1 MSNELNEKIFRSVD
15 TIVSAR
21 LQNLPFDQTIIGVV
35 ESVPEKLGAQKY
47 IVNYKGAKLTVFVN
61 DADKKYAINEEVYVL
76 IPGGNFS
83 AKKLITGRVINDYQS
98 DEKGNE
104 NNYLPSFSHWV
115 SPEQEYSLIVENG
128 SSESTKLIYD
138 VALNDSPII
147 GYTTLQLAYNIAAD
161 LYNNEKTV
169 DQGSYGLRVILT
181 VIDQNAVDTDDN
193 NLKQDLTYNMTC
205 DDMLLM
211 NKYRSG
217 GYTAQN
223 FNITI
228 TDKIITNIKIIA
240 YHDGKFYD
248 SDNNKI
254 IQKDDLYIKLKNF
267 ILTTGYLKKDLDN
280 DSNSD
285 IAVYFYSLNGLQ
297 YKSNTNELDVTT
309 AFRPVNKATG
319 AIITYPVTNIQLYK
333 YNESNTTNTS
343 GVGIGWDL
351 ITSVTQKDTTL
362 SFKLQSGDQITKAIY
377 CVKVSFNVNNI
388 PNVYAISNKLTFTN
402 QTSNENI
409 SLLAGITLTPNNNSN
424 IFYSYGQDNQ
434 LLARSDSEKLQRIA
448 VSFSSKD
455 TTRNTTLVPGVN
467 LTYYLPV
474 KNTMI
479 LPVDSRRKIH
489 SKNQQDY
496 YTFSKKLTSD
506 DLNEFNIFYIPFKI
520 ANLYNPLSKN
530 NTIICEVEIND
541 QLYTQSLDLLFGTS
555 GSSGAN
561 YVLQLELVNNI
572 SNQKVKSI
580 FYKATNQPAYQI
592 QYYLYDYAWNLIPS
606 GNLSNISFTW
616 YNSALNNNSKIQLD
630 NQEGIITLLQD
641 LVAEDDIASKLIVQM
656 TGTYL
661 GIELK
666 GYITIPVS
674 FNSLCACIDG
684 CSIITYDITG
694 KKPIY
699 EKTPYK
705 LYQYSDSSDLQ
716 LIENVVWDLKD
727 GSGLLKFDSINSN
740 PNDPKPKNEIK
751 IITPPTIYSPQ
762 NKSSYVTASLNNSIV
777 WIQPILMINNT
788 YPTAMWNDM
797 RGNEIDFNNKKLQ
810 LFSATVGQLD
820 ATQQNGVLMGTFI
833 EEETV
838 DKEVQ
843 KIEKYGLYAFNEKNV
858 VFKIN
863 DKGEAYIQ
871 QAEKAHYLF
880 GNDEENAPYSVGS
893 KTQPVYFDQGV
904 PKQIDIDLTNINNK
918 ISILENTINSLQ
930 QTIQSLTNRITALEN
945 KN

>member
-35 ESVPEKLGAQKY
+35 ESVPEKSGAQKY

-61 DADKKYAINEEVYVL
+61 DTDKKYAINEEVYVL
-76 IPGGNFS
+76 IPGGDFS
-83 AKKLITGRVINDYQS
+83 AKKLITGRVISDYQA
-98 DEKGNE
+98 DEKRNE

-115 SPEQEYSLIVENG
+115 SPEQEYSLIVEN
-128 SSESTKLIYD
+128 SNSESTKLIYE

-161 LYNNEKTV
+161 LYNNEKIV
-169 DQGSYGLRVILT
+169 DQGIYGVRVILT
-181 VIDQNAVDTDDN
+181 AIDQNTVNTNDN
-193 NLKQDLTYNMTC
+193 NLKQDLIYNMTC
-205 DDMLLM
+205 DNMLLM

-240 YHDGKFYD
+240 YHNGKFYD

-254 IQKDDLYIKLKNF
+254 TQKDDLYVKLKNF
-267 ILTTGYLKKDLDN
+267 TLTTGYLKKDLDN

-285 IAVYFYSLNGLQ
+285 IAIYFYSLNGIQ

-319 AIITYPVTNIQLYK
+319 TIITYPITNIQLYR
-333 YNESNTTNTS
+333 YNDSNTINTS

-351 ITSVTQKDTTL
+351 INNVIQKDTTL

-377 CVKVSFNVNNI
+377 CVKISFNVNNI
-388 PNVYAISNKLTFTN
+388 PNVYAVSNKLTFTN

-424 IFYSYGQDNQ
+424 VFYSYGQDNQ

-455 TTRNTTLVPGVN
+455 TTGNTTLVPGVN

-479 LPVDSRRKIH
+479 LPVDSRREINK
-489 SKNQQDY
+489 KNQQEY
-496 YTFSKKLTSD
+496 YTFNKKLTSD
-506 DLNEFNIFYIPFKI
+506 DLQSNIFYIPFKI
-520 ANLYNPLSKN
+520 ANLYNPLFKN
-530 NTIICEVEIND
+530 NTIICDVEIND
-541 QLYTQSLDLLFGTS
+541 QIYTQNLDLLFGVS

-561 YVLQLELVNNI
+561 YVLQLELQDSA

-580 FYKATNQPAYQI
+580 FYKATNQPVYKI
-592 QYYLYDYAWNLIPS
+592 QYYLYDYAWNSIPNN
-606 GNLSNISFTW
+606 NLKNISFTW
-616 YNSALNNNSKIQLD
+616 YNSALNNNSKIKLD
-630 NQEGIITLLQD
+630 NKTGVITLLQD
-641 LVAEDDIASKLIVQM
+641 LVAEDGIASKLIVQM
-656 TGTYL
+656 TGTYQ

-674 FNSLCACIDG
+674 FNPLCACIDG

-699 EKTPYK
+699 EKTPYR
-705 LYQYSDSSDLQ
+705 LYQYSDSLDLQ
-716 LIENVVWDLKD
+716 VIDDIEWNLIDE
-727 GSGLLKFDSINSN
+727 SGLLKFNSIDPSGPNS
-740 PNDPKPKNEIK
+740 KIK

-762 NKSSYVTASLNNSIV
+762 NKSSYITASLNSSIV

-797 RGNEIDFNNKKLQ
+797 RGNEINFNNNELQ

-820 ATQQNGVLMGTFI
+820 AKQANGVLMGTFI
-833 EEETV
+833 NNNNNKQE
-838 DKEVQ
+838 
-843 KIEKYGLYAFNEKNV
+843 YGLYAFSDKNI
-858 VFKIN
+858 VFKITDN
-863 DKGEAYIQ
+863 GEAYIQ
-871 QAEKAHYLF
+871 QSEKAYCLS
-880 GNDEENAPYSVGS
+880 NKDENSTPYSVGS

-904 PKQIDIDLTNINNK
+904 PKQIDINLTNINNK
-918 ISILENTINSLQ
+918 ILTLENTISNLQ
-930 QTIQSLTNRITALEN
+930 QTIQSLTNRIIALE
-945 KN
+945 KKK

>member
-21 LQNLPFDQTIIGVV
+21 LQNLPFDQTIIGIV

-61 DADKKYAINEEVYVL
+61 DTDKKYAINEEVYVL
-76 IPGGNFS
+76 IPGGDFS
-83 AKKLITGRVINDYQS
+83 AKKLITGRVISDYQS

-104 NNYLPSFSHWV
+104 NNYLPSFSHWI

-138 VALNDSPII
+138 VALDDSPII

-181 VIDQNAVDTDDN
+181 TIDQNVVNTDDN

-223 FNITI
+223 LNITI

-254 IQKDDLYIKLKNF
+254 TQKDDLYVKLKNF
-267 ILTTGYLKKDLDN
+267 TLTTGYLKKDLDN

-297 YKSNTNELDVTT
+297 YKSNTNELDVMT
-309 AFRPVNKATG
+309 AFRPLNKATG
-319 AIITYPVTNIQLYK
+319 TIITYSITNIQLYR
-333 YNESNTTNTS
+333 YNKSNTTNTS
-343 GVGIGWDL
+343 GIGIGWDL
-351 ITSVTQKDTTL
+351 ITDVIQKDTTL

-377 CVKVSFNVNNI
+377 CIKVNFNVNNI
-388 PNVYAISNKLTFTN
+388 PNVYAVSNKLAFTN

-424 IFYSYGQDNQ
+424 VFYSYGQDNQ
-434 LLARSDSEKLQRIA
+434 LLARSDGEKLQRIA

-455 TTRNTTLVPGVN
+455 TARNTTLVPGVN

-479 LPVDSRRKIH
+479 LPVDSRREISTEK
-489 SKNQQDY
+489 KQEEY
-496 YTFSKKLTSD
+496 YKFSKKLTSD
-506 DLNEFNIFYIPFKI
+506 DLESNVFYIPFKI
-520 ANLYNPLSKN
+520 ANLYNPLFKN
-530 NTIICEVEIND
+530 NTIICDVEIND

-561 YVLQLELVNNI
+561 YVLQLELVN
-572 SNQKVKSI
+572 SADQKVKSI
-580 FYKATNQPAYQI
+580 FYKATNQPVYKI
-592 QYYLYDYAWNLIPS
+592 QYYLYDYAWNLIP
-606 GNLSNISFTW
+606 NKRLDNISFTW
-616 YNSALNNNSKIQLD
+616 YNSTLNNNSKIQLD
-630 NQEGIITLLQD
+630 NETGIITLLQD
-641 LVAEDDIASKLIVQM
+641 LVAEDGIASKLIVQM
-656 TGTYL
+656 TGTYQ

-727 GSGLLKFDSINSN
+727 GSGLLKFDSINLDSD
-740 PNDPKPKNEIK
+740 PNSKNKIK

-777 WIQPILMINNT
+777 WIQPILIINNT

-797 RGNEIDFNNKKLQ
+797 RGNEINFNNEELQ

-820 ATQQNGVLMGTFI
+820 ATQKNGVLMGTFI
-833 EEETV
+833 EKKIV
-838 DKEVQ
+838 DKKIQ
-843 KIEKYGLYAFNEKNV
+843 KIEKYGLYAFNDKNI
-858 VFKIN
+858 VFKIT

-871 QAEKAHYLF
+871 QSEKAYCLSK
-880 GNDEENAPYSVGS
+880 NDKYSTPYSIGS

-918 ISILENTINSLQ
+918 ILTLENTINGLQ
-930 QTIQSLTNRITALEN
+930 QTVQNLTNRIITLEN

>member
-35 ESVPEKLGAQKY
+35 ESVPEESGTQKY

-61 DADKKYAINEEVYVL
+61 DTDKKYAINEEVYVL
-76 IPGGNFS
+76 IPGGDFS
-83 AKKLITGRVINDYQS
+83 AKKLITGRVISDYQAN
-98 DEKGNE
+98 EKGNE
-104 NNYLPSFSHWV
+104 NNYLPSFSHWI
-115 SPEQEYSLIVENG
+115 SPEQEYSLIIENS

-169 DQGSYGLRVILT
+169 DQGAYGLRVILT
-181 VIDQNAVDTDDN
+181 TIDQNTVNIDDN
-193 NLKQDLTYNMTC
+193 NLKKDLTYNMTC

-254 IQKDDLYIKLKNF
+254 TQKDDLYIKLKNF
-267 ILTTGYLKKDLDN
+267 TLTTGYLKKDLDN

-309 AFRPVNKATG
+309 AFRPVNKTTG
-319 AIITYPVTNIQLYK
+319 TIITYPITNVQLYR

-351 ITSVTQKDTTL
+351 ITNVIKENTTL

-377 CVKVSFNVNNI
+377 CVRVSFKVSNI
-388 PNVYAISNKLTFTN
+388 PNVYAVSNKLTFTN

-424 IFYSYGQDNQ
+424 VFYSYGQDNQ
-434 LLARSDSEKLQRIA
+434 LLAQSDGEKLQRIA

-479 LPVDSRRKIH
+479 LPVDSRREISK
-489 SKNQQDY
+489 KNQQEY

-506 DLNEFNIFYIPFKI
+506 DLQSNIFYIPFKI
-520 ANLYNPLSKN
+520 ANLYNPLFKN
-530 NTIICEVEIND
+530 NTIICDVEIND
-541 QLYTQSLDLLFGTS
+541 QLYTQSLDLLFGVS

-561 YVLQLELVNNI
+561 YVLQLELQDSA

-580 FYKATNQPAYQI
+580 FYKATNQPVYKI
-592 QYYLYDYAWNLIPS
+592 QYYLYDYAWNSISNNDLK
-606 GNLSNISFTW
+606 NISFTW
-616 YNSALNNNSKIQLD
+616 YNSILNNNSKIQLD
-630 NQEGIITLLQD
+630 NKTGAITLLQD
-641 LVAEDDIASKLIVQM
+641 LVAEDGIASKLIVQM
-656 TGTYL
+656 SGTYQ

-666 GYITIPVS
+666 GYIAIPVS

-705 LYQYSDSSDLQ
+705 LYQYSDLSDLQ
-716 LIENVVWDLKD
+716 IINGVNWKLNDESK
-727 GSGLLKFDSINSN
+727 LLKFDSNSQ
-740 PNDPKPKNEIK
+740 

-762 NKSSYVTASLNNSIV
+762 NKSSYITASLSNSIV

-797 RGNEIDFNNKKLQ
+797 RGNEINFNNDELQ

-820 ATQQNGVLMGTFI
+820 AKQANGVLMGTFI
-833 EEETV
+833 NNVKDQE
-838 DKEVQ
+838 
-843 KIEKYGLYAFNEKNV
+843 YGLYAFNDKNI

-871 QAEKAHYLF
+871 QAGKAYCLSD
-880 GNDEENAPYSVGS
+880 NDENNTPYSVGS
-893 KTQPVYFDQGV
+893 KTQPVYFDQGI
-904 PKQIDIDLTNINNK
+904 PKQIDIDLTNINSK
-918 ISILENTINSLQ
+918 ISTLENTINSLQ

>member
-35 ESVPEKLGAQKY
+35 ESVPEKLGTQKY

-61 DADKKYAINEEVYVL
+61 DTDKKYAINEEVYIL
-76 IPGGNFS
+76 IPGGDFS
-83 AKKLITGRVINDYQS
+83 AKKLITGRVISDYQA
-98 DEKGNE
+98 DEKRNE

-115 SPEQEYSLIVENG
+115 SPEQEYSLIVEN
-128 SSESTKLIYD
+128 SNSESTKLIYE

-161 LYNNEKTV
+161 LYNNEKIV
-169 DQGSYGLRVILT
+169 DQGIYGLRVILT
-181 VIDQNAVDTDDN
+181 TIDQNTVNTNDN
-193 NLKQDLTYNMTC
+193 NLKQDLIYNMTC
-205 DDMLLM
+205 DNMLLM

-240 YHDGKFYD
+240 YHNGKFYD

-254 IQKDDLYIKLKNF
+254 TQKDDLYIKLKNF
-267 ILTTGYLKKDLDN
+267 TLTTGYLKKDLDN

-285 IAVYFYSLNGLQ
+285 IAIYFYSLNGIQ
-297 YKSNTNELDVTT
+297 YKSNTNKLDVTT
-309 AFRPVNKATG
+309 AFRPVNKVTG
-319 AIITYPVTNIQLYK
+319 TIITYPITNVQLYR

-343 GVGIGWDL
+343 GVGIGWDS
-351 ITSVTQKDTTL
+351 ITNVIKEDTIL

-377 CVKVSFNVNNI
+377 CIKVSFNVNNI
-388 PNVYAISNKLTFTN
+388 PNVYAVSNKLTFTN

-424 IFYSYGQDNQ
+424 VFYSYGQDNQ
-434 LLARSDSEKLQRIA
+434 LLARSDGEKLQRIA

-479 LPVDSRRKIH
+479 LPVDSRREINK
-489 SKNQQDY
+489 KNQQEY
-496 YTFSKKLTSD
+496 YTFNKKLTSD
-506 DLNEFNIFYIPFKI
+506 DLQSNIFYIPFKI
-520 ANLYNPLSKN
+520 ANLYNPLFKN
-530 NTIICEVEIND
+530 NTIICDVEIND
-541 QLYTQSLDLLFGTS
+541 QVYTQSLDLLFGVS

-561 YVLQLELVNNI
+561 YVLQLELQDSA
-572 SNQKVKSI
+572 SNSKVKSI
-580 FYKATNQPAYQI
+580 FYKATNQPVYKI
-592 QYYLYDYAWNLIPS
+592 QYYLYDYAWNSIP
-606 GNLSNISFTW
+606 NNDLKNISFTW
-616 YNSALNNNSKIQLD
+616 YNSTLNNNSKIKLD
-630 NQEGIITLLQD
+630 NKTGVITLLQD
-641 LVAEDDIASKLIVQM
+641 LIAEDGIASKLIVQM
-656 TGTYL
+656 TGTYQ

-674 FNSLCACIDG
+674 FNSLCACTDG

-699 EKTPYK
+699 EKTPYR
-705 LYQYSDSSDLQ
+705 LYRYSDSLDLQ
-716 LIENVVWDLKD
+716 IIDDIEWNLIDE
-727 GSGLLKFDSINSN
+727 SGLLKFNSIDPNGPNS
-740 PNDPKPKNEIK
+740 KIK

-762 NKSSYVTASLNNSIV
+762 NKSSYITASLNGSIV

-797 RGNEIDFNNKKLQ
+797 RGNEINFNNNELQ

-820 ATQQNGVLMGTFI
+820 AKQANGVLMGTFI
-833 EEETV
+833 NNNNKKQE
-838 DKEVQ
+838 
-843 KIEKYGLYAFNEKNV
+843 YGLYAFNDKNI
-858 VFKIN
+858 VFKIT
-863 DKGEAYIQ
+863 DSGEAYIQ
-871 QAEKAHYLF
+871 QSEKAYCLS
-880 GNDEENAPYSVGS
+880 NKDENSTPYSVGS

-904 PKQIDIDLTNINNK
+904 PKQIDINLTNINNK
-918 ISILENTINSLQ
+918 ISTLENTISNLQ
-930 QTIQSLTNRITALEN
+930 QTIQNLTDRVIALE
-945 KN
+945 KKK

>member
-35 ESVPEKLGAQKY
+35 ESVPEKSGAQKY

-61 DADKKYAINEEVYVL
+61 DTDKKYAINEEVYVL
-76 IPGGNFS
+76 IPGGDFS
-83 AKKLITGRVINDYQS
+83 AKKLITGRVISDYQA
-98 DEKGNE
+98 DEKRNE

-115 SPEQEYSLIVENG
+115 SPEQEYNLIVEN
-128 SSESTKLIYD
+128 SNSESTKLIYE

-161 LYNNEKTV
+161 LYNNEKIV
-169 DQGSYGLRVILT
+169 DQGIYGLRVILT
-181 VIDQNAVDTDDN
+181 AIDQNTVNTNDN
-193 NLKQDLTYNMTC
+193 NLKQDLIYNMTC
-205 DDMLLM
+205 DNMLLM

-240 YHDGKFYD
+240 YHNGKFYD

-254 IQKDDLYIKLKNF
+254 TQKDDLYIKLKNF
-267 ILTTGYLKKDLDN
+267 TLTTGYLKKDLDN

-285 IAVYFYSLNGLQ
+285 IAIYFYSLNGIQ
-297 YKSNTNELDVTT
+297 YKSNTNKLDVTT
-309 AFRPVNKATG
+309 AFRPVNKVTG
-319 AIITYPVTNIQLYK
+319 TIITYPITNVQLYR

-343 GVGIGWDL
+343 GIGIGWDL
-351 ITSVTQKDTTL
+351 IINAIKEDTIL

-377 CVKVSFNVNNI
+377 CIKVSFNVNNI
-388 PNVYAISNKLTFTN
+388 PNVYAVSNKLTFTN

-424 IFYSYGQDNQ
+424 VFYSYGQDNQ
-434 LLARSDSEKLQRIA
+434 LLARSDGEKLQRIA

-479 LPVDSRRKIH
+479 LPVDSRREISK
-489 SKNQQDY
+489 KNQQEY
-496 YTFSKKLTSD
+496 YKFNKELTSD
-506 DLNEFNIFYIPFKI
+506 DLQSNIFYIPFKI
-520 ANLYNPLSKN
+520 ANLYNPLFKN
-530 NTIICEVEIND
+530 NTIICDVEIND
-541 QLYTQSLDLLFGTS
+541 QLYTQSLDLLFGVS

-561 YVLQLELVNNI
+561 YVLQLELQDSA

-580 FYKATNQPAYQI
+580 FYKATNQPVYKI
-592 QYYLYDYAWNLIPS
+592 QYYLYDYAWNPISNDDLK
-606 GNLSNISFTW
+606 NISFTW
-616 YNSALNNNSKIQLD
+616 YNSILNNNSKIQLD
-630 NQEGIITLLQD
+630 NKTGTITLLQD
-641 LVAEDDIASKLIVQM
+641 LVAEDEIASKLIVQM
-656 TGTYL
+656 TGTYQ

-705 LYQYSDSSDLQ
+705 LYQYSDSLDLQ
-716 LIENVVWDLKD
+716 LIENVTWDLKD
-727 GSGLLKFDSINSN
+727 GSGLLKFDSINPDSDSN
-740 PNDPKPKNEIK
+740 GPNSKNEIK

-788 YPTAMWNDM
+788 YPMAMWNDM
-797 RGNEIDFNNKKLQ
+797 RGNEINFNNNKLQ

-820 ATQQNGVLMGTFI
+820 ATQENGVLMGTFI
-833 EEETV
+833 NNTKGQE
-838 DKEVQ
+838 
-843 KIEKYGLYAFNEKNV
+843 YGLYAFNEKNI

-871 QAEKAHYLF
+871 QAEKAYSLS
-880 GNDEENAPYSVGS
+880 NKDNNILYSVGS

-904 PKQIDIDLTNINNK
+904 PKQIDIDLTNINSK
-918 ISILENTINSLQ
+918 ISILENTISNLQ
-930 QTIQSLTNRITALEN
+930 QTIQSLTNRIIALE
-945 KN
+945 KKK

>member
-35 ESVPEKLGAQKY
+35 ESVPEKLGTQKY

-61 DADKKYAINEEVYVL
+61 DTDKKYAINEEVYIL
-76 IPGGNFS
+76 IPGGDFS
-83 AKKLITGRVINDYQS
+83 AKKLITGRVISDYQA
-98 DEKGNE
+98 DEKRNE

-115 SPEQEYSLIVENG
+115 SPEQEYSLIVEN
-128 SSESTKLIYD
+128 SNSESTKLIYE

-161 LYNNEKTV
+161 LYNNEKIV
-169 DQGSYGLRVILT
+169 DQGIYGLRVILT
-181 VIDQNAVDTDDN
+181 AIDQNTVNTNDN
-193 NLKQDLTYNMTC
+193 NLKQDLIYNMTC
-205 DDMLLM
+205 DNMLLM

-240 YHDGKFYD
+240 YHNGKFYD

-254 IQKDDLYIKLKNF
+254 TQKDDLYIKLKNF
-267 ILTTGYLKKDLDN
+267 TLTTGYLKKDLDN

-285 IAVYFYSLNGLQ
+285 IAIYFYSLNGIQ
-297 YKSNTNELDVTT
+297 YKSNTNKLDVTT
-309 AFRPVNKATG
+309 AFRPVNKVTG
-319 AIITYPVTNIQLYK
+319 TIITYPITNVQLYR

-343 GVGIGWDL
+343 GVGIGWDS
-351 ITSVTQKDTTL
+351 ITNVIKEDTIL

-377 CVKVSFNVNNI
+377 CIKVSFNVNNI
-388 PNVYAISNKLTFTN
+388 PNVYAVSNKLTFTN

-424 IFYSYGQDNQ
+424 VFYSYGQDNQ

-455 TTRNTTLVPGVN
+455 TTGNTTLVPGVN

-479 LPVDSRRKIH
+479 LPVDSRREINK
-489 SKNQQDY
+489 KNQQEY
-496 YTFSKKLTSD
+496 YTFNKKLTSD
-506 DLNEFNIFYIPFKI
+506 DLQSNIFYIPFKI
-520 ANLYNPLSKN
+520 ANLYNPLFKN
-530 NTIICEVEIND
+530 NTIICDVEIND
-541 QLYTQSLDLLFGTS
+541 QIYTQSLDLLFGVS

-561 YVLQLELVNNI
+561 YVLQLELQDSA
-572 SNQKVKSI
+572 SNSKVKSI
-580 FYKATNQPAYQI
+580 FYKATNQPVYKI
-592 QYYLYDYAWNLIPS
+592 QYYLYDYAWNSIP
-606 GNLSNISFTW
+606 NNDLKNISFTW
-616 YNSALNNNSKIQLD
+616 YNSTLNNNSKIKLD
-630 NQEGIITLLQD
+630 NKTGVITLLQD
-641 LVAEDDIASKLIVQM
+641 LIAEDGIASKLIVQM
-656 TGTYL
+656 TGTYQ

-674 FNSLCACIDG
+674 FNPLCACIDG

-699 EKTPYK
+699 EKTPYR
-705 LYQYSDSSDLQ
+705 LYQYSDSLDLQ
-716 LIENVVWDLKD
+716 IIDDIEWNLIDE
-727 GSGLLKFDSINSN
+727 SGLLKFNSIDPNGPNS
-740 PNDPKPKNEIK
+740 KIK

-762 NKSSYVTASLNNSIV
+762 NKSSYITASLNGSIV

-797 RGNEIDFNNKKLQ
+797 RGNEINFNNNELQ

-820 ATQQNGVLMGTFI
+820 AKQANGVLMGTFI
-833 EEETV
+833 NNNNKKQE
-838 DKEVQ
+838 
-843 KIEKYGLYAFNEKNV
+843 YGLYAFNDKNI
-858 VFKIN
+858 VFKITDN
-863 DKGEAYIQ
+863 GEAYIQ
-871 QAEKAHYLF
+871 QSEKAYCLS
-880 GNDEENAPYSVGS
+880 NKDENSTPYSVGS
-893 KTQPVYFDQGV
+893 KTQPIYFDQGV
-904 PKQIDIDLTNINNK
+904 PKQIDINLTNINNK
-918 ISILENTINSLQ
+918 ISTLENTISNLQ
-930 QTIQSLTNRITALEN
+930 QTIQNLTDRVIALE
-945 KN
+945 KKK

>member
-35 ESVPEKLGAQKY
+35 ESVPEKLGTQKY

-61 DADKKYAINEEVYVL
+61 DTDKKYAINEEVYIL
-76 IPGGNFS
+76 IPGGDFS
-83 AKKLITGRVINDYQS
+83 AKKLITGRVISDYQA
-98 DEKGNE
+98 DEKRNE

-115 SPEQEYSLIVENG
+115 SPEQEYSLIVEN
-128 SSESTKLIYD
+128 SNSESTKLIYE

-161 LYNNEKTV
+161 LYNNEKIV
-169 DQGSYGLRVILT
+169 DQGIYGLRVILT
-181 VIDQNAVDTDDN
+181 AIDQNTVNTNDN
-193 NLKQDLTYNMTC
+193 NLKQDLIYNMTC
-205 DDMLLM
+205 DNMLLM

-240 YHDGKFYD
+240 YHNGKFYD

-254 IQKDDLYIKLKNF
+254 TQKDDLYIKLKNF
-267 ILTTGYLKKDLDN
+267 TLTTGYLKKDLDN

-285 IAVYFYSLNGLQ
+285 IAIYFYSLNGIQ
-297 YKSNTNELDVTT
+297 YKSNTNKLDVTT
-309 AFRPVNKATG
+309 AFRPVNKVTG
-319 AIITYPVTNIQLYK
+319 TIITYPITNVQLYR

-343 GVGIGWDL
+343 GVGIGWDS
-351 ITSVTQKDTTL
+351 ITNVIKEDTIL

-377 CVKVSFNVNNI
+377 CIKVSFNVNNI
-388 PNVYAISNKLTFTN
+388 PNVYAVSNKLTFTN

-424 IFYSYGQDNQ
+424 VFYSYGQDNQ

-455 TTRNTTLVPGVN
+455 TTGNTTLVPGVN

-479 LPVDSRRKIH
+479 LPVDSRREINK
-489 SKNQQDY
+489 KNQQEY
-496 YTFSKKLTSD
+496 YTFNKKLTSD
-506 DLNEFNIFYIPFKI
+506 DLQSNIFYIPFKI
-520 ANLYNPLSKN
+520 ANLYNPLFKN
-530 NTIICEVEIND
+530 NTIICDVEIND
-541 QLYTQSLDLLFGTS
+541 QIYTQSLDLLFGVS

-561 YVLQLELVNNI
+561 YVLQLELQDSA
-572 SNQKVKSI
+572 SNSKVKSI
-580 FYKATNQPAYQI
+580 FYKATNQPVYKI
-592 QYYLYDYAWNLIPS
+592 QYYLYDYAWNSIP
-606 GNLSNISFTW
+606 NNDLKNISFTW
-616 YNSALNNNSKIQLD
+616 YNSTLNNNSKIKLD
-630 NQEGIITLLQD
+630 NKTGVITLLQD
-641 LVAEDDIASKLIVQM
+641 LIAEDGIASKLIVQM
-656 TGTYL
+656 TGTYQ

-674 FNSLCACIDG
+674 FNPLCACIDG

-699 EKTPYK
+699 EKTPYR
-705 LYQYSDSSDLQ
+705 LYQYSDSLDLQ
-716 LIENVVWDLKD
+716 IIDDIEWNLIDE
-727 GSGLLKFDSINSN
+727 SGLLKFNSIDPNGPNS
-740 PNDPKPKNEIK
+740 KIK

-762 NKSSYVTASLNNSIV
+762 NKSSYITASLNGSIV

-797 RGNEIDFNNKKLQ
+797 RGNEINFNNNELQ

-820 ATQQNGVLMGTFI
+820 AKQANGVLMGTFI
-833 EEETV
+833 NNNNKKQE
-838 DKEVQ
+838 
-843 KIEKYGLYAFNEKNV
+843 YGLYAFNDKNI
-858 VFKIN
+858 VFKITDN
-863 DKGEAYIQ
+863 GEAYIQ
-871 QAEKAHYLF
+871 QSEKAYCLS
-880 GNDEENAPYSVGS
+880 NKDENSTPYSVGS

-904 PKQIDIDLTNINNK
+904 PKQIDINLTNINNK
-918 ISILENTINSLQ
+918 ISTLENTISNLQ
-930 QTIQSLTNRITALEN
+930 QTIQNLTDRVIALE
-945 KN
+945 KKK

>member
-35 ESVPEKLGAQKY
+35 ESVPEKLGTQKY

-61 DADKKYAINEEVYVL
+61 DTDKKYAINEEVYIL
-76 IPGGNFS
+76 IPGGDFS
-83 AKKLITGRVINDYQS
+83 AKKLIIGRVISDYQA
-98 DEKGNE
+98 DEKRNE

-115 SPEQEYSLIVENG
+115 SPEQEYSLIVEN
-128 SSESTKLIYD
+128 SNSESTKLIYE

-161 LYNNEKTV
+161 LYNNEKIV
-169 DQGSYGLRVILT
+169 DQGIYGLRVILT
-181 VIDQNAVDTDDN
+181 AIDQNTVNTNDN
-193 NLKQDLTYNMTC
+193 NLKQDLIYNMTC
-205 DDMLLM
+205 DNMLLM

-240 YHDGKFYD
+240 YHNGKFYD

-254 IQKDDLYIKLKNF
+254 TQKDDLYIKLKNF
-267 ILTTGYLKKDLDN
+267 TLTTGYLKKDLDN

-285 IAVYFYSLNGLQ
+285 IAIYFYSLNGLW
-297 YKSNTNELDVTT
+297 YKSNTNKLDVTT
-309 AFRPVNKATG
+309 AFRPVNKVTG
-319 AIITYPVTNIQLYK
+319 TIITYPITNVQLYR

-343 GVGIGWDL
+343 GVGIGWDS
-351 ITSVTQKDTTL
+351 ITNVIKEDTIL

-377 CVKVSFNVNNI
+377 CIKVSFNVNNI
-388 PNVYAISNKLTFTN
+388 PNVYAVSNKLTFTN

-424 IFYSYGQDNQ
+424 VFYSYGQDNQ

-455 TTRNTTLVPGVN
+455 TTGNTTLVPGVN

-479 LPVDSRRKIH
+479 LPVDSRREINK
-489 SKNQQDY
+489 KNQQEY
-496 YTFSKKLTSD
+496 YTFNKKLTSD
-506 DLNEFNIFYIPFKI
+506 DLQSNIFYIPFKI
-520 ANLYNPLSKN
+520 ANLYNPLFKN
-530 NTIICEVEIND
+530 NTIICDVEIND
-541 QLYTQSLDLLFGTS
+541 QVYTQSLDLLFGVS

-561 YVLQLELVNNI
+561 YVLQLELQDSA
-572 SNQKVKSI
+572 SNSKVKSI
-580 FYKATNQPAYQI
+580 FYKATNQPVYKI
-592 QYYLYDYAWNLIPS
+592 QYYLYDYAWNSIPNN
-606 GNLSNISFTW
+606 NLKNISFTW
-616 YNSALNNNSKIQLD
+616 YNSVLNNNSKIKLD
-630 NQEGIITLLQD
+630 NKTGVITLLQD
-641 LVAEDDIASKLIVQM
+641 LVAEDGIASKLIVQM
-656 TGTYL
+656 TGTYQ

-674 FNSLCACIDG
+674 FNPLCACIDG

-699 EKTPYK
+699 EKTPYR
-705 LYQYSDSSDLQ
+705 LYQYSDSLDLQ
-716 LIENVVWDLKD
+716 VIDDIEWNLIDE
-727 GSGLLKFDSINSN
+727 SGLLKFNSIDPSSPNS
-740 PNDPKPKNEIK
+740 KIK

-762 NKSSYVTASLNNSIV
+762 NKSSYITASLNSSIV

-797 RGNEIDFNNKKLQ
+797 RGNEINFNNNELQ

-820 ATQQNGVLMGTFI
+820 AKQANGVLMGTFI
-833 EEETV
+833 NNNNKKQE
-838 DKEVQ
+838 
-843 KIEKYGLYAFNEKNV
+843 YGLYAFNDKNI
-858 VFKIN
+858 VFKITDN
-863 DKGEAYIQ
+863 GEAYIQ
-871 QAEKAHYLF
+871 QSKNAYCLSNK
-880 GNDEENAPYSVGS
+880 DENSTPYSVGS

-904 PKQIDIDLTNINNK
+904 PKQININLTNINNK
-918 ISILENTINSLQ
+918 ISTLENTINNLQ
-930 QTIQSLTNRITALEN
+930 QTIQSLTNRIVALE
-945 KN
+945 KKK

>member
-35 ESVPEKLGAQKY
+35 ESVPEKLGTQKY

-61 DADKKYAINEEVYVL
+61 DTDKKYAINEEVYIL
-76 IPGGNFS
+76 IPGGDFS
-83 AKKLITGRVINDYQS
+83 AKKLITGRVISDYQA
-98 DEKGNE
+98 DEKRNE

-115 SPEQEYSLIVENG
+115 SPEQEYSLIVEN
-128 SSESTKLIYD
+128 SNSESTKLIYE

-161 LYNNEKTV
+161 LYNNEKIV
-169 DQGSYGLRVILT
+169 DQGIYGLRVILT
-181 VIDQNAVDTDDN
+181 AIDQNTVNTNDN
-193 NLKQDLTYNMTC
+193 NLKQDLIYNMTC
-205 DDMLLM
+205 DNMLLM

-240 YHDGKFYD
+240 YHNGKFYD

-254 IQKDDLYIKLKNF
+254 TQKDDLYIKLKNF
-267 ILTTGYLKKDLDN
+267 TLTTGYLKKDLDN

-285 IAVYFYSLNGLQ
+285 IAIYFYSLNGIQ
-297 YKSNTNELDVTT
+297 YKSNTNKLDVTT
-309 AFRPVNKATG
+309 AFRPVNKVTG
-319 AIITYPVTNIQLYK
+319 TIITYPITNVQLYR

-343 GVGIGWDL
+343 GVGIGWDS
-351 ITSVTQKDTTL
+351 ITNVIKEDTIL

-377 CVKVSFNVNNI
+377 CIKVSFNVNNI
-388 PNVYAISNKLTFTN
+388 PNVYAVSNKLTFTN

-424 IFYSYGQDNQ
+424 VFYSYGQDNQ

-455 TTRNTTLVPGVN
+455 TTGNTTLVPGVN

-479 LPVDSRRKIH
+479 LPVDSRREINK
-489 SKNQQDY
+489 KNQQEY
-496 YTFSKKLTSD
+496 YTFNKKLTSD
-506 DLNEFNIFYIPFKI
+506 DLQSNIFYIPFKI
-520 ANLYNPLSKN
+520 ANLYNPLFKN
-530 NTIICEVEIND
+530 NTIICDVEIND
-541 QLYTQSLDLLFGTS
+541 QIYTQSLDLLFGVS

-561 YVLQLELVNNI
+561 YVLQLELQDSA
-572 SNQKVKSI
+572 SNSKVKSI
-580 FYKATNQPAYQI
+580 FYKATNQPVYKI
-592 QYYLYDYAWNLIPS
+592 QYYLYDYAWNSIP
-606 GNLSNISFTW
+606 NNDLKNISFTW
-616 YNSALNNNSKIQLD
+616 YNSTLYNNSKIKLD
-630 NQEGIITLLQD
+630 NKTGVITLLQD
-641 LVAEDDIASKLIVQM
+641 LIAEDGIASKLIVQM
-656 TGTYL
+656 TGTYQ

-674 FNSLCACIDG
+674 FNPLCACIDG

-699 EKTPYK
+699 EKTPYR
-705 LYQYSDSSDLQ
+705 LYQYSDSLDLQ
-716 LIENVVWDLKD
+716 IIDDIEWNLIDE
-727 GSGLLKFDSINSN
+727 SGLLKFNSIDPNGPNS
-740 PNDPKPKNEIK
+740 KIK

-762 NKSSYVTASLNNSIV
+762 NKSSYITASLNGSIV

-797 RGNEIDFNNKKLQ
+797 RGNEINFNNNELQ

-820 ATQQNGVLMGTFI
+820 AKQANGVLMGTFI
-833 EEETV
+833 NNNNKKQE
-838 DKEVQ
+838 
-843 KIEKYGLYAFNEKNV
+843 YGLYAFNDKNI
-858 VFKIN
+858 VFKITDN
-863 DKGEAYIQ
+863 GEAYIQ
-871 QAEKAHYLF
+871 QSEKAYCLS
-880 GNDEENAPYSVGS
+880 NKDENSTPYSVGS

-904 PKQIDIDLTNINNK
+904 PKQIDINLTNINNK
-918 ISILENTINSLQ
+918 ISTLENTISNLQ
-930 QTIQSLTNRITALEN
+930 QTIQNLTDRVIALE
-945 KN
+945 KKK

>member
-21 LQNLPFDQTIIGVV
+21 LQNLPFDQTIVGVV
-35 ESVPEKLGAQKY
+35 ESVPEKLGTQKY

-61 DADKKYAINEEVYVL
+61 DTDKKYAINEEVYIL
-76 IPGGNFS
+76 IPGGDFS
-83 AKKLITGRVINDYQS
+83 AKKLITGRVISDYQA
-98 DEKGNE
+98 DEKRNE

-115 SPEQEYSLIVENG
+115 SPEQEYSLIVEN
-128 SSESTKLIYD
+128 SNSESTKLIYE

-161 LYNNEKTV
+161 LYNNEKIV
-169 DQGSYGLRVILT
+169 DQGIYGLRVILT
-181 VIDQNAVDTDDN
+181 AIDQNTVSTNDN
-193 NLKQDLTYNMTC
+193 NLKQDLIYNMTC
-205 DDMLLM
+205 DNMLLM

-240 YHDGKFYD
+240 YHNGKFYD

-254 IQKDDLYIKLKNF
+254 TQKDDLYIKLKNF
-267 ILTTGYLKKDLDN
+267 TLTTGYLKKDLDN

-285 IAVYFYSLNGLQ
+285 IAIYFYSLNGIQ
-297 YKSNTNELDVTT
+297 YKSNTNKLDVTT
-309 AFRPVNKATG
+309 AFRPVNKVTG
-319 AIITYPVTNIQLYK
+319 TIITYPITNVQLYR

-343 GVGIGWDL
+343 GVGIGWDS
-351 ITSVTQKDTTL
+351 ITNVIKEDTIL

-377 CVKVSFNVNNI
+377 CIKVSFNVNNI
-388 PNVYAISNKLTFTN
+388 PNVYAVSNKLTFTN

-424 IFYSYGQDNQ
+424 VFYSYGQDNQ

-455 TTRNTTLVPGVN
+455 TTGNTTLVPGVN

-479 LPVDSRRKIH
+479 LPVDSRREINK
-489 SKNQQDY
+489 KNQQEY
-496 YTFSKKLTSD
+496 YTFNKKLTSD
-506 DLNEFNIFYIPFKI
+506 DLQSNIFYIPFKI
-520 ANLYNPLSKN
+520 ANLYNPLFKN
-530 NTIICEVEIND
+530 NTIICDVEIND
-541 QLYTQSLDLLFGTS
+541 QIYTQSLDLLFGVS

-561 YVLQLELVNNI
+561 YVLQLELQDSA
-572 SNQKVKSI
+572 SNSKVKSI
-580 FYKATNQPAYQI
+580 FYKATNQPVYKI
-592 QYYLYDYAWNLIPS
+592 QYYLYDYAWNSISNNDLK
-606 GNLSNISFTW
+606 NISFTW
-616 YNSALNNNSKIQLD
+616 YNSTLNNNSKIKLD
-630 NQEGIITLLQD
+630 NKTGVITLLQD
-641 LVAEDDIASKLIVQM
+641 LVAEDGIASKLIVQM
-656 TGTYL
+656 TGTYQ

-674 FNSLCACIDG
+674 FNPLCACIDG

-699 EKTPYK
+699 EKTPYR
-705 LYQYSDSSDLQ
+705 LYQYSDSLDLQ
-716 LIENVVWDLKD
+716 VIDDVEWNLIDE
-727 GSGLLKFDSINSN
+727 SGLLKFNSIDPSGPNS
-740 PNDPKPKNEIK
+740 KIK

-762 NKSSYVTASLNNSIV
+762 NKSSYITASLNSSIV

-797 RGNEIDFNNKKLQ
+797 RGNEINFNNNELQ

-820 ATQQNGVLMGTFI
+820 AKQANGVLMGTFI
-833 EEETV
+833 NNNNKKQE
-838 DKEVQ
+838 
-843 KIEKYGLYAFNEKNV
+843 YGLYAFNDKNI
-858 VFKIN
+858 VFKITDN
-863 DKGEAYIQ
+863 GEAYIQ
-871 QAEKAHYLF
+871 QSEKAYCLS
-880 GNDEENAPYSVGS
+880 NKDENSTPYSVGS

-904 PKQIDIDLTNINNK
+904 PKQIDINLTNINNK
-918 ISILENTINSLQ
+918 ISTLENTISNLQ
-930 QTIQSLTNRITALEN
+930 QTIQNLTDRVIALE
-945 KN
+945 KKK

>member
-35 ESVPEKLGAQKY
+35 ESVPEKSGAQKY

-61 DADKKYAINEEVYVL
+61 DTDKKYAINEEVYVL
-76 IPGGNFS
+76 IPGGDFS
-83 AKKLITGRVINDYQS
+83 AKKLITGRVISDYQA
-98 DEKGNE
+98 DEKRNE

-115 SPEQEYSLIVENG
+115 SPEQEYNLIVEN
-128 SSESTKLIYD
+128 SNSESTKLIYE

-161 LYNNEKTV
+161 LYNNEKIV
-169 DQGSYGLRVILT
+169 DQGIYGLRVILT
-181 VIDQNAVDTDDN
+181 AIDQNTVNTNDN
-193 NLKQDLTYNMTC
+193 NLKQDLIYNMTC
-205 DDMLLM
+205 DNMLLM

-240 YHDGKFYD
+240 YHNGKFYD

-254 IQKDDLYIKLKNF
+254 TQKDDLYIKLKNF
-267 ILTTGYLKKDLDN
+267 TLTTGYLKKDLDN

-285 IAVYFYSLNGLQ
+285 IAIYFYSLNGIQ
-297 YKSNTNELDVTT
+297 YKSNTNKLDVTT
-309 AFRPVNKATG
+309 AFRPVNKVTG
-319 AIITYPVTNIQLYK
+319 TIITYPITNVQLYR

-351 ITSVTQKDTTL
+351 ITNAIKEDTTL
-362 SFKLQSGDQITKAIY
+362 NFKLQSGDQIVKAIY
-377 CVKVSFNVNNI
+377 CVRVSFKVSNI
-388 PNVYAISNKLTFTN
+388 PNVYAVSNKLTFTN
-402 QTSNENI
+402 QTSNKNI

-424 IFYSYGQDNQ
+424 VFYSYGQDNQ
-434 LLARSDSEKLQRIA
+434 LLARSDGEKLQRIA

-479 LPVDSRRKIH
+479 LPVDSRREISTEK
-489 SKNQQDY
+489 KQEY
-496 YTFSKKLTSD
+496 YKFSKKLTSD
-506 DLNEFNIFYIPFKI
+506 DLESNIFYIPFKI
-520 ANLYNPLSKN
+520 ANLYNPLFKN
-530 NTIICEVEIND
+530 NTIICDVEIND
-541 QLYTQSLDLLFGTS
+541 QHYSQSLDLLFGVS

-561 YVLQLELVNNI
+561 YVLQLELQDSA

-580 FYKATNQPAYQI
+580 FYKATNQPVYKI
-592 QYYLYDYAWNLIPS
+592 QYYLYDYAWNSISNDDLK
-606 GNLSNISFTW
+606 NISFTW
-616 YNSALNNNSKIQLD
+616 YNSILNNNSKIQLD
-630 NQEGIITLLQD
+630 TKKGTITLLQD
-641 LVAEDDIASKLIVQM
+641 LVAEDEIASKLIVQM
-656 TGTYL
+656 SGTYQ

-705 LYQYSDSSDLQ
+705 LYQYSDSLDLQ
-716 LIENVVWDLKD
+716 LIENVTWDLKD
-727 GSGLLKFDSINSN
+727 GSGLLKFDSINPDSDSN
-740 PNDPKPKNEIK
+740 GPNSKNEIK

-788 YPTAMWNDM
+788 YPMAMWNDM
-797 RGNEIDFNNKKLQ
+797 RGNEINFNNNKLQ

-820 ATQQNGVLMGTFI
+820 ATQENGVLMGTFI
-833 EEETV
+833 NNTKGQE
-838 DKEVQ
+838 
-843 KIEKYGLYAFNEKNV
+843 YGLYAFNEKNI

-871 QAEKAHYLF
+871 QAEKAYSLS
-880 GNDEENAPYSVGS
+880 NKDNNILYSVGS

-904 PKQIDIDLTNINNK
+904 PKQIDIDLTNINSK
-918 ISILENTINSLQ
+918 ISILENTISNLQ
-930 QTIQSLTNRITALEN
+930 QTIQSLTNRIIALE
-945 KN
+945 KKK

>member
-35 ESVPEKLGAQKY
+35 ESVPEKLGTQKY

-61 DADKKYAINEEVYVL
+61 DTDKKYAINEEVYIL
-76 IPGGNFS
+76 IPGGDFS
-83 AKKLITGRVINDYQS
+83 AKKLITGRVISDYQA
-98 DEKGNE
+98 DEKRNE

-115 SPEQEYSLIVENG
+115 SPEQEYSLIVEN
-128 SSESTKLIYD
+128 SNSESTKLIYE

-161 LYNNEKTV
+161 LYNNEKIV
-169 DQGSYGLRVILT
+169 DQGIYGLRVILT
-181 VIDQNAVDTDDN
+181 AIDQNTVNTNDN
-193 NLKQDLTYNMTC
+193 NLKQDLIYNMTC
-205 DDMLLM
+205 DNMLLM

-240 YHDGKFYD
+240 YHNGKFYD

-254 IQKDDLYIKLKNF
+254 TQKDDLYIKLKNF
-267 ILTTGYLKKDLDN
+267 TLTTGYLKKDLDN

-285 IAVYFYSLNGLQ
+285 IAIYFYSLNGIQ
-297 YKSNTNELDVTT
+297 YKSNTNKLDVTT
-309 AFRPVNKATG
+309 AFRPVNKVTG
-319 AIITYPVTNIQLYK
+319 TIITYPITNVQLYR

-343 GVGIGWDL
+343 GVGIGWDS
-351 ITSVTQKDTTL
+351 ITNVIKEDTIL

-377 CVKVSFNVNNI
+377 CIKVSFNVNNI
-388 PNVYAISNKLTFTN
+388 PNVYAVSNKLTFTN

-424 IFYSYGQDNQ
+424 VFYSYGQDNQ

-455 TTRNTTLVPGVN
+455 TTGNTTLVPGVN

-479 LPVDSRRKIH
+479 LPVDSRREISK
-489 SKNQQDY
+489 KNQQEY
-496 YTFSKKLTSD
+496 YTFNKKLTSD
-506 DLNEFNIFYIPFKI
+506 DLQSNIFYIPFKI
-520 ANLYNPLSKN
+520 ANLYNPLFKN
-530 NTIICEVEIND
+530 NTIICDVEIND
-541 QLYTQSLDLLFGTS
+541 QVYTQSLDLLFGVS

-561 YVLQLELVNNI
+561 YVLQLELQDSA
-572 SNQKVKSI
+572 SNSKAKSI
-580 FYKATNQPAYQI
+580 FYKATNQPVYKI
-592 QYYLYDYAWNLIPS
+592 QYYLYDYAWNSIP
-606 GNLSNISFTW
+606 NNDLKNISFTW
-616 YNSALNNNSKIQLD
+616 YNPTLNNNSKIKLD
-630 NQEGIITLLQD
+630 NKTGVITLLQD
-641 LVAEDDIASKLIVQM
+641 LVAEDGIASKLIVQM
-656 TGTYL
+656 TGTYQ

-674 FNSLCACIDG
+674 FNPLCACIDG

-699 EKTPYK
+699 EKTPYR
-705 LYQYSDSSDLQ
+705 LYQYSDSLDLQ
-716 LIENVVWDLKD
+716 IIDDIEWNLIDE
-727 GSGLLKFDSINSN
+727 SGLLKFNSIDPNGPNS
-740 PNDPKPKNEIK
+740 KIK

-762 NKSSYVTASLNNSIV
+762 NKSSYITASLNSSIV

-797 RGNEIDFNNKKLQ
+797 RGNEINFNNNELQ

-820 ATQQNGVLMGTFI
+820 SKQANGVLMGTFI
-833 EEETV
+833 NNNKKKQE
-838 DKEVQ
+838 
-843 KIEKYGLYAFNEKNV
+843 YGLYAFNDKNI
-858 VFKIN
+858 VFKIT
-863 DKGEAYIQ
+863 DSGEAYIQ
-871 QAEKAHYLF
+871 QSEKAYCLS
-880 GNDEENAPYSVGS
+880 NKDENSTPYSVGS

-904 PKQIDIDLTNINNK
+904 PKQIDINLTNINNK
-918 ISILENTINSLQ
+918 ISTLENTISNLQ
-930 QTIQSLTNRITALEN
+930 QTIQNLTDRVIALE
-945 KN
+945 KKK